1 MTSIIHGRLRL
12 PAHIRLSVVALVGM
26 IGLVWLLFFGLTP
39 RLHPTALRT
48 GGLAPAAGA
57 SGEAGTPAA
66 LSPLLTRL
74 AATSPHR
81 RVVVIIQLQRG
92 VDVAAGR
99 RLVRS
104 VGGRPGPGLHIIN
117 GLSATLTADAAL
129 RLAQSPRV
137 HAVTLN
143 STLLQTWHGAPGP
156 WQLSTT
162 YDQSLHATG
171 LWREST
177 GRGVGVAVIDTGV
190 TGDVPDF
197 RRSRW
202 DSTSRVVASAVIDPN
217 ASTAADTYGH
227 GTAVAGLIAG
237 NSHARDDGDPLRNRY
252 AGSAPNA
259 NLISI
264 KVANDDGQATTLDA
278 LYGLQFAVDHKDD
291 YNIRVVNMSFRST
304 DAESYKTDPLD
315 AAAEQA
321 WFDGITVV
329 AAAGNMG
336 TASDAVS
343 YAPGND
349 PYVITVGAV
358 DDQGTADNSDDA
370 VASWSSR
377 GTTQDGIAKPDVV
390 APGAHII
397 STLAPDSA
405 FATLCPS
412 CVIDGSYFQ
421 VSGTSLAAPLVAGVA
436 ADLIADHPDW
446 TPDMVKGALVNTATQ
461 LPGGA
466 GEVNAWAADQA
477 GSDQLTSNQNLT
489 PNTLIDPSTGSI
501 DYNAASWSAG
511 SWSTAADPLAASWSA
526 ASWSCENCS
535 SGTASDSGGSGDGG
549 SDGGGGGGGGGG
561 GVDPTAASW
570 STVGWTTMWG

>member
-1 MTSIIHGRLRL
+1 MMASIIHGRLRL
-12 PAHIRLSVVALVGM
+12 PAHIRLSVAALVGM
-26 IGLVWLLFFGLTP
+26 VGLVWLLFFGLTP
-39 RLHPTALRT
+39 GLHPTALRT

-57 SGEAGTPAA
+57 SGGPSAPAT
-66 LSPLLTRL
+66 LSPMLARL

-92 VDVAAGR
+92 VDVTAGR
-99 RLVRS
+99 ALVRS

-117 GLSATLTADAAL
+117 GLSAALTADAAR
-129 RLAQSPRV
+129 RLADNPRV
-137 HAVTLN
+137 HAVSLN

-156 WQLSTT
+156 WELSTT

-177 GRGVGVAVIDTGV
+177 GRGVGVAVIDTGI

-197 RRSRW
+197 RTSRW
-202 DSTSRVVASAVIDPN
+202 DSSSRVIASAVIDPN

-227 GTAVAGLIAG
+227 GTAVAGLVAG
-237 NSHARDDGDPLRNRY
+237 NSHARDNGDPLRDQY

-291 YNIRVVNMSFRST
+291 YNIRVINMSFRST

-321 WFDGITVV
+321 WFHGITVV

-358 DDQGTADNSDDA
+358 DDQGTADNSDDV
-370 VASWSSR
+370 VADWSSQ
-377 GTTQDGIAKPDVV
+377 GTTQDGVAKPDVV

-397 STLAPDSA
+397 STLAPHSA
-405 FATLCPS
+405 FATLCPN

-446 TPDMVKGALVNTATQ
+446 TPDMVKGALVNTGTQ

-466 GEVNAWAADQA
+466 GEVNARAADQA
-477 GSDQLTSNQNLT
+477 GSDELTSDQNLT
-489 PNTLIDPSTGSI
+489 PNTLLDPDTGSI

-526 ASWSCENCS
+526 ASWSCEDCSPGTGSGNGS
-535 SGTASDSGGSGDGG
+535 SGGGN
-549 SDGGGGGGGGGG
+549 GGGG